1 MQILRKSKDSN
12 NYLATLAVGEKH
24 HTYWEKFALPGW
36 LNYCERFDLGL
47 IVFDNL
53 LYDHSSSDSK
63 KINWQKLLIGD
74 SLSKQAN
81 DIENV
86 LYLDTDILIS
96 PLSPNVFNEI
106 DQEKIS
112 LVSQVFNL
120 PYDLEVV
127 LRRLAFLRHNFWD
140 KKYPLDSA
148 LFMSP
153 QQIFKY
159 HSLPSFDN
167 YTCTGFFIFN
177 LKNHGQLL
185 KEIFFKYTKNIQSL
199 TGGGEEPH
207 LNYELQSYGKIKWL
221 DYKYQALWT
230 YEIAYKYPFLF
241 EDKYRNHE
249 LVISCIE
256 SSLYS
261 NYFLH
266 FAGSW
271 HESNMWKQ
279 YLSFSSQSSK
289 ELIQYYEKYL
299 QQPITG
305 ESKGIIKP

>member
-1 MQILRKSKDSN
+1 
-12 NYLATLAVGEKH
+12 
-24 HTYWEKFALPGW
+24 
-36 LNYCERFDLGL
+36 
-47 IVFDNL
+47 
-53 LYDHSSSDSK
+53 
-63 KINWQKLLIGD
+63 
-74 SLSKQAN
+74 
-81 DIENV
+81 
-86 LYLDTDILIS
+86 
-96 PLSPNVFNEI
+96 
-106 DQEKIS
+106 
-112 LVSQVFNL
+112 
-120 PYDLEVV
+120 
-127 LRRLAFLRHNFWD
+127 
-140 KKYPLDSA
+140 
-148 LFMSP
+148 MSP

>member
-1 MQILRKSKDSN
+1 MKILRKPKESN
-12 NYLATLAVGEKH
+12 NYLVTLAVGEKH
-24 HTYWEKFALPGW
+24 YKSWEKFSFPGW
-36 LNYCERFDLGL
+36 LSYCKKFDLGL

-53 LYDHSSSDSK
+53 LHDYSRLDSK

-74 SLSKQAN
+74 SLIKLEN
-81 DIENV
+81 NIENV

-120 PYDLEVV
+120 PYDLQSV
-127 LRRLAFLRHNFWD
+127 LRRLAFLRHNYWD

-153 QQIFKY
+153 QEIFKH
-159 HSLPSFDN
+159 HSLPPFNN
-167 YTCTGFFIFN
+167 YTCTGFFLFN

-185 KEIFFKYTKNIQSL
+185 KEIFFKYSKNIQSL

-279 YLSFSSQSSK
+279 YLSFSSKSSK
-289 ELIQYYEKYL
+289 DLIQFYEKYL

-305 ESKGIIKP
+305 KPKGIIKP